1 MTALASFAVKIV
13 EFGPAT
19 MAETEKDSRPHR
31 QIRSYVLREGRLTPG
46 QQRAFDTLW
55 PQWGLE
61 YQPRQ
66 LDLHQVFGNDHPVYL
81 EIGFGNGE
89 SLAEMARRHP
99 ERNYIGVE
107 VHGPGVGHLLL
118 KLQEYGCT
126 NVRTVRHDAVEV
138 LDHMLGP
145 ASLQGVYLFFPDP
158 WHKKR
163 HHKRRILQPPFLDK
177 LARVIR
183 VGGFFHAATDWQHYA
198 EQMMDVLGAEG
209 LRFENQAGP
218 GDYTPRP
225 AERPLTK
232 FEQRGQRLGHGV
244 WDLIFIRRP

>member
-1 MTALASFAVKIV
+1 M
-13 EFGPAT
+13 P
-19 MAETEKDSRPHR
+19 ETENKNRPHR
-31 QIRSYVLREGRLTPG
+31 QVRSYVLREGRLTPG

-61 YQPRQ
+61 YGLRE
-66 LDLHQVFGNDHPVYL
+66 LDLREVFGNDNPVYL

-99 ERNYIGVE
+99 DRNYLGVE

-118 KLQEYGCT
+118 KLHEFGCT
-126 NVRTVRHDAVEV
+126 NLRVIRHDAVEV
-138 LDHMLGP
+138 LDQMLGK

-163 HHKRRILQPPFLDK
+163 HHKRRILQPSFVNR

-183 VGGFFHAATDWQHYA
+183 PGGVFHAATDWQDYA
-198 EQMMDVLGAEG
+198 EHMMDLLSAEG

-218 GDYTPRP
+218 GGYMPRP
-225 AERPLTK
+225 QDRPLTK

-244 WDLIFIRRP
+244 WDLVFTRRS